1 MASESILC
9 ITYFD
14 TVLGPNIFYCS
25 APLNKVEHPDLGRIL
40 EFSEAE
46 GSFIF
51 TYRKFQTINHIFSI
65 DSEYARGGKEIL
77 MITFM
82 IRAAYFKDEIT
93 DVYNFLLSKT
103 PNLENFASDIKK
115 LKELTSVIHSN
126 KWGLAF
132 VMKLARGHS
141 SFILLFTLL
150 ILSLCVISCGSIS
163 IDLYT
168 KVETSGD
175 FQQRVEITG
184 TGMLGEMITN

>member
-65 DSEYARGGKEIL
+65 EGALLWLFLVIIL
-77 MITFM
+77 
-82 IRAAYFKDEIT
+82 AALAS
-93 DVYNFLLSKT
+93 FL
-103 PNLENFASDIKK
+103 PAWNASR
-115 LKELTSVIHSN
+115 LTVREV
-126 KWGLAF
+126 LA
-132 VMKLARGHS
+132 
-141 SFILLFTLL
+141 
-150 ILSLCVISCGSIS
+150 
-163 IDLYT
+163 Y
-168 KVETSGD
+168 E
-175 FQQRVEITG
+175 
-184 TGMLGEMITN
+184 